1 MGVHGAGSVTARE
14 LVEYVARSLSE
25 RPEQVRV
32 TEVAGGET
40 IVIELTAAQGDAGR
54 IIGREGRNAKALRT
68 LLGVMG
74 AREGK
79 RYQLEIR

>member
-1 MGVHGAGSVTARE
+1 VTARE
-14 LVEYVARSLSE
+14 LVEYVARSLAE
-25 RPEQVRV
+25 RPESVHVSEV
-32 TEVAGGET
+32 TGGET
-40 IVIELTAAQGDAGR
+40 TVIELTAAPGDAGR